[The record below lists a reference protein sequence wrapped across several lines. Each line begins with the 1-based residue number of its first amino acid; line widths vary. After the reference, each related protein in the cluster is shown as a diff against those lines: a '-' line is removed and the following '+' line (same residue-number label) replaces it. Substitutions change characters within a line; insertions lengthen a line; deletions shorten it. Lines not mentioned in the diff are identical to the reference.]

1 MNVSNLVHGNPGGR
15 SCSLLSLVLEHS
27 LLLHFQQTWLYSLI
41 SSPILSTLKVKNV
54 FCKIA
59 AVSDESSLKVSTVI
73 RKFKTF
79 WSIRDKSKEKN
90 NTLG

>member
-1 MNVSNLVHGNPGGR
+1 MHGNPGGR

-59 AVSDESSLKVSTVI
+59 AVSDELNQAWKSPQLLENLFSNILIYKRQMR
-73 RKFKTF
+73 RK
-79 WSIRDKSKEKN
+79 E
-90 NTLG
+90 

>member
-59 AVSDESSLKVSTVI
+59 AVSDELNQAWKSPQLLENLFSNILIYKRQI
-73 RKFKTF
+73 KRK
-79 WSIRDKSKEKN
+79 E
-90 NTLG
+90 

>member
-1 MNVSNLVHGNPGGR
+1 MHGNPGGR

-59 AVSDESSLKVSTVI
+59 AVSDELNQAWKSTQLLKNLFSNI
-73 RKFKTF
+73 LIYKRQMRRK
-79 WSIRDKSKEKN
+79 E
-90 NTLG
+90 

>member
-41 SSPILSTLKVKNV
+41 SSPILSTLKAKNV

-59 AVSDESSLKVSTVI
+59 AVSDELNQAWKSPQLLENLFSNILIYKRQMR
-73 RKFKTF
+73 RK
-79 WSIRDKSKEKN
+79 E
-90 NTLG
+90 

>member
-59 AVSDESSLKVSTVI
+59 AVSDELNQAWKSPQLLENLFSNILIYKRQMR
-73 RKFKTF
+73 RK
-79 WSIRDKSKEKN
+79 E
-90 NTLG
+90 